1 MKKRKL
7 FLIITL
13 ILLSVIITSGCS
25 NQRRFNIEIL
35 NKYEFVDGFLENYKI
50 SECFYLDSESGE
62 YKLSNP
68 SLPEEYTLVIKSEE
82 EYKKIFANSS
92 KVNFE
97 KEILVVYIYSTIYNS
112 DIKITEIDLD
122 EGELSIDFKHKL
134 VIGTGSASMPHQENV
149 VFKLAKGDFHK
160 IEIDED

>member
-1 MKKRKL
+1 M
-7 FLIITL
+7 T
-13 ILLSVIITSGCS
+13 
-25 NQRRFNIEIL
+25 NE
-35 NKYEFVDGFLENYKI
+35 EKI
-50 SECFYLDSESGE
+50 AL
-62 YKLSNP
+62 
-68 SLPEEYTLVIKSEE
+68 
-82 EYKKIFANSS
+82 
-92 KVNFE
+92 FE